1 MGCGVSAAINL
12 NKKLSSDIFNSINY
26 ILEESK
32 NRGQQA
38 SGGTLYRE
46 GELIRYRG
54 KGLPH
59 EVFTKEFRDSQD
71 LRGEVGI
78 GHVRYATEGG
88 DNLDNAHPVRVKM
101 DDCTLDFAMNGE
113 ISDHSRWRNN
123 LEEKGINFDNSTN
136 DASTFAGL
144 ILDKYTENSN
154 LLKSL
159 SSVYDDVFDY
169 GGFTAVGLL
178 SDNNEDKNYFFYE
191 RDGLRPFHKG
201 KFKDSLVFASED
213 SPLYK
218 LGATDIREVES
229 GTVGVYDIA
238 SGEFETAQKK
248 RVKPLCFFEII
259 YEMRPNSTIN
269 GRSVIEYRYQLGKQ
283 LREEHPPKSCSKV
296 TGVPRS
302 GLSYARGYSEEVQE
316 ILFKDPSAKY
326 ARTFMVSQDSSKRF
340 QKARTSFLVARDRV
354 EGNNIVTVD
363 DSIVR
368 YNNTPVVVNL
378 LREYGAH
385 KIYTMIG
392 CPPIIG
398 PCHAG
403 IDTHPEE
410 LITNVLGLDPM
421 KIAEDHTELEKK
433 LENYNHPELGDV
445 KIDEVGYLS
454 VDAVKKICGEK
465 CYGCV
470 EGIYHYKFK
479 GMDKTPFKFEPV

>member
-12 NKKLSSDIFNSINY
+12 NREPDLDIFKSINY

-46 GELIRYRG
+46 GELIRHKG

-59 EVFTKEFRDSQD
+59 EVFTQEFRDSHD

-101 DDCTLDFAMNGE
+101 DNCTLDFAMNGE
-113 ISDHSRWRNN
+113 ISDHLRWREN
-123 LEEKGINFDNSTN
+123 LEEKGINFDKSTN

-144 ILDKYTENSN
+144 ILDNYLENPD

-159 SSVYDDVFDY
+159 SSVYDEVFDY

-178 SDNNEDKNYFFYE
+178 SDDNKDKNYFFYE
-191 RDGLRPFHKG
+191 RDGLRPFYKG
-201 KFKDSLVFASED
+201 KFRDSLVFASED

-218 LGATDIREVES
+218 LSATDIREVES
-229 GTVGVYDIA
+229 GIIGVYDID

-259 YEMRPNSTIN
+259 YEMRPDSTVN

-283 LREEHPPKSCSKV
+283 LREEHPPETCSKV
-296 TGVPRS
+296 TWVPRS
-302 GLSYARGYSEEVQE
+302 GQNYARGYSKDVQE
-316 ILFKDPSAKY
+316 ILIKDPSAKY
-326 ARTFMVSQDSSKRF
+326 ARTFMVSQDSSERL
-340 QKARTSFLVARDRV
+340 QKARTSFLVVRDRV

-385 KIYTMIG
+385 KVYTMIG

-421 KIAEDHTELEKK
+421 EIAGDHTELEKE
-433 LENYNHPELGDV
+433 LENYVHPKLGEV
-445 KIDEVGYLS
+445 RIDGVGYLS
-454 VDAVKKICGEK
+454 VDALKNVCGDK

-470 EGIYHYKFK
+470 EGIYPYKFK
-479 GMDKTPFKFEPV
+479 DMDKTLFRFEPV